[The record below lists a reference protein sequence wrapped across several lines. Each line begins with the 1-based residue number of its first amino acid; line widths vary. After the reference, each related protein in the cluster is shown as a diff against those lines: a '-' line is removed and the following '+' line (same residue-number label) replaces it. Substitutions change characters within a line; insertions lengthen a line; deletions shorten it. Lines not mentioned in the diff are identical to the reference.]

1 MGDDLTVTNIVRI
14 ENAIQRGCCNSLL
27 LKMNQIGSVMETIE
41 AVRTCR
47 EKGHW
52 TVMTSHRSGETEDCF
67 IAHLAVGLRTEKV
80 RVVVVCD
87 GQIKSG
93 APCRSERLC
102 KYNEIMR
109 IEEELLRENK
119 RVFYGDREV
128 ESYLWSVWKK
138 HVTNPWERLF

>member
-1 MGDDLTVTNIVRI
+1 MVVRD
-14 ENAIQRGCCNSLL
+14 E
-27 LKMNQIGSVMETIE
+27 
-41 AVRTCR
+41 
-47 EKGHW
+47 
-52 TVMTSHRSGETEDCF
+52 
-67 IAHLAVGLRTEKV
+67 
-80 RVVVVCD
+80 
-87 GQIKSG
+87 QIKSG